1 MLAWAATVAF
11 FSTDS
16 FSGEHTRGVLMPLL
30 ESLFS
35 RAPAWVPEFA
45 HAALRKLA
53 HVTEYAILALLVARA
68 LARPA
73 RALDVV
79 LAAALAFCAFHAML
93 DEWHQSFVPSRVAS
107 VADVLLDAFGA
118 ALGLALVAA
127 CAPVGRAPRA
137 GS

>member
-1 MLAWAATVAF
+1 
-11 FSTDS
+11 
-16 FSGEHTRGVLMPLL
+16 MPLL

-53 HVTEYAILALLVARA
+53 RA

-79 LAAALAFCAFHAML
+79 LAAALAFCTFHAIL